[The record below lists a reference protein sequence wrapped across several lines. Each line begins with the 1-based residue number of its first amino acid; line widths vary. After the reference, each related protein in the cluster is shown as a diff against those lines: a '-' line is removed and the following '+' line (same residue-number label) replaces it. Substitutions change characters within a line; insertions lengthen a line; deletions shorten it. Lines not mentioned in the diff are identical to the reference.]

1 MRRPRAERTQSLCR
15 GPTGWLEEIGLAWL
29 ILASCLGLYLRILGG
44 RDRLDVPAFAAALQ
58 AWLSGAQRRQI
69 ALGEVSAA
77 ARLRESAP
85 TRLVVAGSADFV
97 ANNIATIL
105 NLTDWLV
112 QDESLIAIR
121 SKNISL
127 PAIEPVEP
135 GRARLIKL
143 GNLLGGSLLL
153 LIFGL
158 LRWWSRRPPAAP
170 AAAASTPGAP

>member
-1 MRRPRAERTQSLCR
+1 
-15 GPTGWLEEIGLAWL
+15 
-29 ILASCLGLYLRILGG
+29 
-44 RDRLDVPAFAAALQ
+44 
-58 AWLSGAQRRQI
+58 
-69 ALGEVSAA
+69 
-77 ARLRESAP
+77 
-85 TRLVVAGSADFV
+85 VVAGSADFV

-135 GRARLIKL
+135 ERARLIKL